1 MKRLVLLGALVAVGC
16 SSPEDVG
23 SQGAAY
29 TTQCADASVVEG
41 VDISSGQSPVNW
53 TSVLGAGRHFA
64 FIKAT
69 QGDYYTSSNFATQYA
84 GAKTA
89 GVLRSAYHFFDP
101 TVDGVAQANYFL
113 GVVKTIEPGDLPP
126 MLDVEC
132 PDGDSMCLGFAGGS
146 GQAPAA
152 TIVQRALD
160 WLTTVEAAT
169 GKTPIVYTFPS
180 YFPGLATQDSAL
192 AKYPLF
198 IATLA
203 SCASVPAPWTTAT
216 FWQYSWTGTVNGI
229 PGQVDL
235 DRFFGSLADL
245 QTFASP
251 PMDAG
256 ADAAA
261 DAARDAPA
269 EAAPGKDAA
278 VDATDEGASPPSSD
292 GCSCDAA
299 GARTHGSIAWLALVV
314 ALGVRR
320 RRTKR
325 DRAARFT
332 AGSTPSAE
340 SRAKRCRRRSS
351 RRRSRRRS
359 PGPTSSSSSVDQRR
373 AG

>member
-1 MKRLVLLGALVAVGC
+1 MKRLVILGALAAIGC
-16 SSPEDVG
+16 SSPEDTG

-29 TTQCADASVVEG
+29 TTQCGDAGTVEG

-53 TSVLGAGRHFA
+53 ASVLGAGRHFA

-101 TVDGVAQANYFL
+101 TIDGVAQANYFL
-113 GVVKTIEPGDLPP
+113 GVVKTIEPDDLPP

-169 GKTPIVYTFPS
+169 GKKPIVYTFPS

-198 IATLA
+198 IATLS
-203 SCASVPAPWTTAT
+203 SCASVPAPWTAAT
-216 FWQYSWTGTVNGI
+216 FWQYSWTGTVSGI

-235 DRFFGSLADL
+235 DRFFGSLSEL
-245 QTFASP
+245 QQFAAP
-251 PMDAG
+251 PVDAG
-256 ADAAA
+256 SDATPDGAPDAAAEAAPKEAAA
-261 DAARDAPA
+261 DAN
-269 EAAPGKDAA
+269 
-278 VDATDEGASPPSSD
+278 DEGAGPPPSD

-299 GARTHGSIAWLALVV
+299 GARANGSIAWLAI
-314 ALGVRR
+314 ALAIAARR
-320 RRTKR
+320 RL
-325 DRAARFT
+325 
-332 AGSTPSAE
+332 
-340 SRAKRCRRRSS
+340 SR
-351 RRRSRRRS
+351 
-359 PGPTSSSSSVDQRR
+359 
-373 AG
+373 